1 MKLESVHPINGLVLL
16 RKADAA
22 QKSAGGLYL
31 PESVDRNNTGEA
43 AGVVVA
49 LASSP
54 QVMEDKA
61 GNTILLY
68 PEKMLAVGDRVL
80 HRGFLRHVNALGEML
95 GCGSH
100 DEYYLIKVSDIL
112 AVLDGDTVTL
122 GKYGEYRA

>member
-1 MKLESVHPINGLVLL
+1 MRPESVQPINGFVLL
-16 RKADAA
+16 RKADAV

-49 LASSP
+49 VSASP
-54 QVMEDKA
+54 QVLADKD
-61 GNTILLY
+61 GNETLLY
-68 PEKMLAVGDRVL
+68 PRKMLSVGDRVL
-80 HRGFLRHVNALGEML
+80 HRGFLRHVNAVGEML
-95 GCGSH
+95 GCAAH

-112 AVLDGDTVTL
+112 AVIDGDTVTI